1 MYDRLV
7 NRARET
13 DILYAAQIVS
23 AGWGIMM
30 EFEDDEQE
38 QAAIRE
44 RLEELRIEHRDL
56 DVVIDRLVH
65 DPHLDQIRLSRMK
78 KRKLLLKDMIT
89 KYESKLIPDLN
100 A

>member
-1 MYDRLV
+1 
-7 NRARET
+7 
-13 DILYAAQIVS
+13 
-23 AGWGIMM
+23 MM
-30 EFEDDEQE
+30 DFEDDELE
-38 QAAIRE
+38 QATIRE

>member
-1 MYDRLV
+1 
-7 NRARET
+7 
-13 DILYAAQIVS
+13 
-23 AGWGIMM
+23 MM
-30 EFEDDEQE
+30 DFEDDELE
-38 QAAIRE
+38 QATIRE

-89 KYESKLIPDLN
+89 KYESKLIPDMN

>member
-1 MYDRLV
+1 
-7 NRARET
+7 
-13 DILYAAQIVS
+13 
-23 AGWGIMM
+23 MM

-56 DVVIDRLVH
+56 DVIIDRLVL

>member
-1 MYDRLV
+1 
-7 NRARET
+7 
-13 DILYAAQIVS
+13 
-23 AGWGIMM
+23 M

-56 DVVIDRLVH
+56 DVVIDRLAH

>member
-1 MYDRLV
+1 
-7 NRARET
+7 
-13 DILYAAQIVS
+13 
-23 AGWGIMM
+23 MM
-30 EFEDDEQE
+30 EFEDDELE

>member
-1 MYDRLV
+1 
-7 NRARET
+7 
-13 DILYAAQIVS
+13 
-23 AGWGIMM
+23 MM
-30 EFEDDEQE
+30 DFEDDEQE

-44 RLEELRIEHRDL
+44 RLEELRVEHRDL
-56 DVVIDRLVH
+56 DVVIDHLVH
-65 DPHLDQIRLSRMK
+65 DSNLDQIRLSRMK

>member
-1 MYDRLV
+1 MD
-7 NRARET
+7 
-13 DILYAAQIVS
+13 
-23 AGWGIMM
+23 
-30 EFEDDEQE
+30 FEDDELE
-38 QAAIRE
+38 QATIRE

>member
-1 MYDRLV
+1 
-7 NRARET
+7 
-13 DILYAAQIVS
+13 
-23 AGWGIMM
+23 MM